1 MEQIPHPL
9 IQEKLT
15 TRFGSDILSVEEE
28 PLQKALVITINP
40 KKIVEVLRFLYDDKD
55 LQFQFL
61 TSLFAVHWPERKD
74 EEIGMVYLL
83 HNLWKNT
90 RIRIKTYLPVSNP
103 VIDTATGLFATAN
116 WMERETY
123 DFFGV
128 QFKGHPDLKR
138 ILNVDSMDYFPM
150 RKEYPLEEGSRTDK
164 DDTMFGRESLV
175 EKNQ

>member
-1 MEQIPHPL
+1 MEKIPHAL

-15 TRFGSDILSVEEE
+15 NRYGSDIVSVVEE
-28 PLQKALVITINP
+28 PLYKALVITVNP
-40 KKIVEVLRFLYDDKD
+40 KRITEVLKYLFEDKD

-61 TSLFAVHWPERKD
+61 TSLFAVHFPERKG
-74 EEIGMVYLL
+74 EEIEMVYLL

-90 RIRIKTYLPVSNP
+90 RIRLKANIPISNP
-103 VIDTATGLFATAN
+103 VIDTATNIFSTAN

-123 DFFGV
+123 DFYGV

-138 ILNVDSMDYFPM
+138 ILNVDTMDYFPM
-150 RKEYPLEEGSRTDK
+150 RKEYPLEEGSRVDK

-175 EKNQ
+175 EKNK